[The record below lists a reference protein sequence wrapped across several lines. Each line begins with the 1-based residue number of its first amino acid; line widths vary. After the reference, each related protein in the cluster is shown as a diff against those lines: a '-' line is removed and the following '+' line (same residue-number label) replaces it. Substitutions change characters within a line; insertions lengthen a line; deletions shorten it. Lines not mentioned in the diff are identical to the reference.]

1 MCPRG
6 RCEQGHRGSP
16 CRSTELEPSNT
27 QQRQRLPFPWLQ
39 AATLIESSALLQP
52 SAVFWGGGHSSPRAN
67 PQQAKTPAW
76 PSRSSSLSSGNVAW
90 AGRPS
95 PALAAAARL
104 GNKKPP
110 LVQPPKLGQL
120 CPERS
125 QKKICGMRFANA
137 GEFKRFSAGDPQ
149 GCAIPVQG
157 FEGRWQRLPR
167 VLPELETIEQ
177 RSFVHKNIIYKKNPP
192 LALFLMNNAHP
203 EPPLFPQMR
212 VFFFFLLHASK

>member
-6 RCEQGHRGSP
+6 QCEQGHRGSP
-16 CRSTELEPSNT
+16 CSSTELEPAIR
-27 QQRQRLPFPWLQ
+27 QQRQRLPFLRLRLSLSLQ
-39 AATLIESSALLQP
+39 RCCSRLP
-52 SAVFWGGGHSSPRAN
+52 HFGGGGTFLPRAN

-76 PSRSSSLSSGNVAW
+76 PSRSGSLSSGDVAW

-95 PALAAAARL
+95 PALAATARL

-137 GEFKRFSAGDPQ
+137 GEFERFSAGDP
-149 GCAIPVQG
+149 PRDVQS
-157 FEGRWQRLPR
+157 RC
-167 VLPELETIEQ
+167 
-177 RSFVHKNIIYKKNPP
+177 K
-192 LALFLMNNAHP
+192 
-203 EPPLFPQMR
+203 
-212 VFFFFLLHASK
+212 ASKAGGRGCHGSCPSLAVGNH

>member
-1 MCPRG
+1 MTPPCAPGVDVNKATEVHPAAARSLSPLTRSKGRVCLSRG
-6 RCEQGHRGSP
+6 CELRPSLSLQRCCS
-16 CRSTELEPSNT
+16 
-27 QQRQRLPFPWLQ
+27 RLLCF
-39 AATLIESSALLQP
+39 
-52 SAVFWGGGHSSPRAN
+52 GGGHSSPRAN

-76 PSRSSSLSSGNVAW
+76 PSRSSSLSSGDVAW

-137 GEFKRFSAGDPQ
+137 GEFERFSAGDPQ

-177 RSFVHKNIIYKKNPP
+177 RSFVHKNIIYKKKKNSPCI
-192 LALFLMNNAHP
+192 
-203 EPPLFPQMR
+203 
-212 VFFFFLLHASK
+212 VFNE